1 MSTNKKMIV
10 ANLPTSD
17 LEFVEKVKK
26 ASKSGDLFDLVL
38 GFPEVENLPK
48 PTDHFSVAIP
58 DGCSQVLKIKIVLN
72 SVYAPRSLNFRS

>member
-26 ASKSGDLFDLVL
+26 SSKSGDLFDLVL
-38 GFPEVENLPK
+38 GFPEVESLPK

-58 DGCSQVLKIKIVLN
+58 DGCSSVLKKLI
-72 SVYAPRSLNFRS
+72 PFDSLRWFEFFF